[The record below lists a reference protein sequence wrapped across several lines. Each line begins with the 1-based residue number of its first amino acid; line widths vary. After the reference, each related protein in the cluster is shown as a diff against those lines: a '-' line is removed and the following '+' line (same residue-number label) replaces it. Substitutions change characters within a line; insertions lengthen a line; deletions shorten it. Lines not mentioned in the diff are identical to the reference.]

1 MTQGRPNNRAYDH
14 LNNRAY
20 GIFLKNSRNNLR
32 WSQLQLALEC
42 HICRETLVDI
52 ERGRSYPNRNFRE
65 LFAQNL
71 NNPVLEYYPPYSI
84 GQFSE
89 RLQVRFQHEREAARY
104 FLNGLQSTDLEGLK
118 EVYSLYQKASERKDF
133 TLMIVLDEYLHTRIM
148 NAHPDRAI
156 KDLVERYRQDY
167 IEFFKVWISKLSID
181 ITIGQVTTHFEI
193 FEAIFEQNQQ
203 QLIEAIDIHLL
214 NSLKDV
220 EQIIQLLEPTLK
232 KLTIALTSSPTPLKS
247 P

>member
-1 MTQGRPNNRAYDH
+1 MTQGSPNNRAYDH

-20 GIFLKNSRNNLR
+20 GIILRNSRNNLR
-32 WSQLQLALEC
+32 CSQLQLALEC
-42 HICRETLVDI
+42 HISLETLGNI
-52 ERGRSYPNRNFRE
+52 ERGKTYPNRNFRE
-65 LFAQNL
+65 RFAQNL

-89 RLQVRFQHEREAARY
+89 RLQVRFKHEKEAARY
-104 FLNGLQSTDLEGLK
+104 FLNGLQSIDLEGLR
-118 EVYSLYQKASERKDF
+118 EVHFLYQKSSERQDF

-167 IEFFKVWISKLSID
+167 IEFFKVWISKLSFN
-181 ITIGQVTTHFEI
+181 ITIGQVTTHFKI

-203 QLIEAIDIHLL
+203 QLVEAIDIHLL
-214 NSLKDV
+214 NSLQDV
-220 EQIIQLLEPTLK
+220 EQIIQLLEQT
-232 KLTIALTSSPTPLKS
+232 
-247 P
+247 